1 MHRTLI
7 LMLVGFLSTSVQSGK
22 WLEYSASDTSESRI
36 IDLNKVESIIFKPAD
51 NYNCTLPLKD
61 QWCKWIVEI
70 DGTKILITI
79 DHLPKYIPSNA
90 RPQEKAKKLSLKKIA
105 NYRDRYK
112 KHSKKYEQIK
122 RQITDF
128 LDDDTHLKIK
138 VHSLKP

>member
-1 MHRTLI
+1 M
-7 LMLVGFLSTSVQSGK
+7 
-22 WLEYSASDTSESRI
+22 
-36 IDLNKVESIIFKPAD
+36 
-51 NYNCTLPLKD
+51 KD

-90 RPQEKAKKLSLKKIA
+90 RPQKKAKKLSLKKIA
-105 NYRDRYK
+105 NYEYRYK